1 MHLINPEH
9 CWSLSAATP
18 SKREF
23 DIGQKL
29 LESRHHGTSRTE
41 AQLKPWRGLITGPQ
55 LKDMQSEQGVQWSQR
70 YMCKTMW

>member
-9 CWSLSAATP
+9 CWSLSTATP
-18 SKREF
+18 SNCELG
-23 DIGQKL
+23 IGQTL

-55 LKDMQSEQGVQWSQR
+55 LKDVQSQQGVQ
-70 YMCKTMW
+70 

>member
-18 SKREF
+18 SRLEL

-29 LESRHHGTSRTE
+29 LKSRHHGTSRTE
-41 AQLKPWRGLITGPQ
+41 AQPNPWRGLITGPQ
-55 LKDMQSEQGVQWSQR
+55 LKDAQSEQKVQ
-70 YMCKTMW
+70 